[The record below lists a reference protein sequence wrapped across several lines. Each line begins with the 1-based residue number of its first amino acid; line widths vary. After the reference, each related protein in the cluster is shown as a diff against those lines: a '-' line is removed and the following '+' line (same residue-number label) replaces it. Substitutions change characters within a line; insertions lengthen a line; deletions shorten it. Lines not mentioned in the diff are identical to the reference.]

1 MSLHPVL
8 RRHQRAVRNRL
19 WLEAL
24 AISLPIVLA
33 CGVLGWRLL
42 GLPAALILALA
53 TAGLL
58 ALAAVRRARSCGHGW
73 LAARLDAASPRF
85 EDSSDLLFQ
94 DPAALHGFAGLQRR
108 RLEARLEDSP
118 GLDLRPDWSR
128 RKSSAPGWP
137 PPW

>member
-24 AISLPIVLA
+24 AIALPIVMA
-33 CGVLGWRLL
+33 CGVLGWRLF
-42 GLPAALILALA
+42 GLPAALVLALA

-58 ALAAVRRARSCGHGW
+58 ALAAGRRAQSCGPSW

-94 DPAALHGFAGLQRR
+94 DSAALQGFAALQRR
-108 RLEARLEDSP
+108 RLKRGS
-118 GLDLRPDWSR
+118 RSR
-128 RKSSAPGWP
+128 RASTCAPTGRAAESSAPGWP